1 MGNTDEVS
9 QMTIKKIESLK
20 KFLSEEIINK
30 KISAGCSVMLLKD
43 NKIVL
48 ELYEGTSYLNPD
60 TAFPVTSDTLYNLG
74 STTKPFTSTLI
85 MKLKEDGLLD
95 PHDKVNKFIP
105 EYKFDD
111 VSLLHLML
119 HTAGYGVE
127 TMQEL
132 REEVIR
138 FGMPDI
144 KEYLNAIYEIDKRDY
159 PLGTKCMYF
168 SAGYNILLDIIER
181 VTGMSIESF
190 AQKVLFE
197 PLNMEKTTY
206 DIRSIDKKFYAC
218 PSSYSDN
225 SEKVLEEWMDYPPFG
240 EGGMISTCPDLL
252 KFGKMILNGG
262 SSEGKTILK
271 EETAHSLLTE
281 STGGRFNHTGVFMSR
296 GSGEAYPT
304 CFSDD
309 YSSRAAGHPGFCGTM
324 FWVEPELNMT
334 AAFLSNSTKVTED
347 WFGNPGNLVWQI
359 ARRLRE
365 IAEAAV

>member
-48 ELYEGTSYLNPD
+48 ELYECTSYLNPY

-95 PHDKVNKFIP
+95 PHDKVKKFIP

-281 STGGRFNHTGVFMSR
+281 STGEGLTIPV
-296 GSGEAYPT
+296 
-304 CFSDD
+304 
-309 YSSRAAGHPGFCGTM
+309 YSCPEDQARHIRPVSAMIIRRVLRVTRLCGTM

-359 ARRLRE
+359 AGRLRE